1 MASKSY
7 QAEAQQLY
15 QQPTRV
21 ELLTAQT
28 ETNQVRF
35 GKRDSRWERKRAGKI
50 AYLPPTLLYLHMH
63 LFFVF
68 FLWRTSVYF
77 SLSSDAVLIF
87 SFISALRHAFYLYYL
102 STFTLCV
109 LVCKCCFCSKAFT
122 HLFQCIFQSRI
133 YVEHKCKRTHTH
145 KHNAK

>member
-35 GKRDSRWERKRAGKI
+35 GKRDSR
-50 AYLPPTLLYLHMH
+50 
-63 LFFVF
+63 
-68 FLWRTSVYF
+68 
-77 SLSSDAVLIF
+77 
-87 SFISALRHAFYLYYL
+87 
-102 STFTLCV
+102 
-109 LVCKCCFCSKAFT
+109 
-122 HLFQCIFQSRI
+122 
-133 YVEHKCKRTHTH
+133 
-145 KHNAK
+145 